1 MKAGDGT
8 GGQISSRESWLSA
21 PLSDPNAALWASITP
36 PANPNLATIVRRR
49 AAAFSLDLLAQRL
62 YLRFPSHFSS
72 RAPARIAILVATAA
86 LGAAVG
92 ALGYLGFGPSQA
104 EAVAPVAAPE
114 ARATPSSVTAPS
126 APTRQGQTQMAA
138 PAPGPA
144 LATTAPPAATERLVQ
159 PLRALEPPAPSADSA
174 EASVAPAKAKRAAPR
189 KRSKAGARR
198 ASRRR
203 ASASAD

>member
-1 MKAGDGT
+1 
-8 GGQISSRESWLSA
+8 
-21 PLSDPNAALWASITP
+21 
-36 PANPNLATIVRRR
+36 
-49 AAAFSLDLLAQRL
+49 
-62 YLRFPSHFSS
+62 
-72 RAPARIAILVATAA
+72 
-86 LGAAVG
+86 
-92 ALGYLGFGPSQA
+92 
-104 EAVAPVAAPE
+104 
-114 ARATPSSVTAPS
+114 
-126 APTRQGQTQMAA
+126 MAA

-174 EASVAPAKAKRAAPR
+174 EASVAPAKAKRAAPK